1 MANQTIFEKYG
12 FKNEQIAL
20 VIILIG
26 YFYFLSYS
34 TQPVPNLQNNTI
46 MYSAEET
53 TLAPPTYVTG
63 SQVGIGALLVI
74 MLVASFM
81 IRDIKGGRVTER
93 RFKEFLAE
101 EIKKK
106 QTIALPNGKYELP
119 EGEFNIDKNILTLWE
134 YKNEQRIPIQYVAQV
149 TITERDGDENYY
161 LFAGDPVTMM
171 LDNIIQVDEP
181 LQYADK
187 CPDCGGRF
195 PNREVVLERDLEKY
209 IKIKKAFS
217 IDRSH

>member
-1 MANQTIFEKYG
+1 MANQNILEQYG

-20 VIILIG
+20 AIILIG

-34 TQPVPNLQNNTI
+34 TQPVPNVINNTI

-63 SQVGIGALLVI
+63 TQVGIGALLVV
-74 MLVASFM
+74 MLVLSFK
-81 IRDIKGGRVTER
+81 IKDIKGGRVTER

-101 EIKKK
+101 ELMKK
-106 QTIALPNGKYELP
+106 QTIKLPDGKFELP
-119 EGEFNIDKNILTLWE
+119 EGDFKIDKNILTLWE
-134 YKNEQRIPIQYVAQV
+134 YKQEQRIPIQYIAQV
-149 TITERDGDENYY
+149 TITERGGDENYY

-195 PNREVVLERDLEKY
+195 PDREVVLEKDLENY

-217 IDRSH
+217 IDRS